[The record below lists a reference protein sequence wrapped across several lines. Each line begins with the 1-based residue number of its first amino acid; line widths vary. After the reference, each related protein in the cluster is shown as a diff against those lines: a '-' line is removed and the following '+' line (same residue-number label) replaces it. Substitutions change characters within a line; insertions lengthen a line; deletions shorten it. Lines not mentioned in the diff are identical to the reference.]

1 MTDAIDNTDI
11 MVLLRASE
19 AEWISMGAADDSEQF
34 KASFKL
40 SVMQRAA
47 MIVPEIWDDLVQ
59 FLELLFQTANTI
71 ANKISYKQLNCT
83 YFLE

>member
-1 MTDAIDNTDI
+1 
-11 MVLLRASE
+11 
-19 AEWISMGAADDSEQF
+19 MGAADNSDQF

-40 SVMQRAA
+40 RVMQRAA

-83 YFLE
+83 YLLE